1 MALGNKIT
9 IIGFELFSKNY
20 FVETSLFLLFVCDT
34 KWMIVVEIEQ
44 SPHMFCSQQK
54 SSVDILPFLT
64 LSHRFDGL
72 IVKSSFGSIYFA
84 KSLPHQGDLPR
95 SEHWPYYYKRLW
107 TNSQTYVCCSCCVH
121 IKLSGWFRFCSW
133 SLFIY
138 QLVFQNCRVA
148 FIKRG
153 RRMWTQYS
161 SEGYSLW
168 LWRAYFNRGVF
179 FEVYTIISSSFQGS
193 RPHFACSSP
202 ILSWL
207 RVMFS
212 KRVCWDFFYPCHKC
226 RKREWFEVWVIWLTI
241 RAF

>member
-1 MALGNKIT
+1 
-9 IIGFELFSKNY
+9 
-20 FVETSLFLLFVCDT
+20 
-34 KWMIVVEIEQ
+34 
-44 SPHMFCSQQK
+44 MFCSQQK

-64 LSHRFDGL
+64 PSHRFDGL

-153 RRMWTQYS
+153 RRISDVDTVFKWGVFSLILKRGISIEGCSLKFTPSLLLPTRVQVPNSLVVLPSWAYS
-161 SEGYSLW
+161 RSCSLS
-168 LWRAYFNRGVF
+168 AYVMIFFNR
-179 FEVYTIISSSFQGS
+179 
-193 RPHFACSSP
+193 
-202 ILSWL
+202 
-207 RVMFS
+207 
-212 KRVCWDFFYPCHKC
+212 CHKC
-226 RKREWFEVWVIWLTI
+226 RKREWFESSG
-241 RAF
+241 